1 VSERGWCEGG
11 WVDLDRVAL
20 YPLRFPHT
28 SIAKAVQIRLTSSGG
43 LVQQRQ
49 TRDKLQSVN
58 ASTRLSS
65 RPRCPAHV
73 SARRGLPESRD
84 GQRGSNES
92 DESLTD
98 SVLAVCFSRR
108 STRQEHAG
116 REAEQM
122 AKGPWLSWKK
132 LLIPPL
138 LKDRRWLG
146 KSRVGAESTTMA
158 NASFASL
165 LSIHGVCVGTAST
178 GQFTWPSALP
188 FQPPRR
194 SDHVGRGATLS
205 AATS

>member
-1 VSERGWCEGG
+1 MGRPGS
-11 WVDLDRVAL
+11 VAL
-20 YPLRFPHT
+20 YPLRFPQT
-28 SIAKAVQIRLTSSGG
+28 SIAKAVLIRLRSSGG
-43 LVQQRQ
+43 LVQRRQ
-49 TRDKLQSVN
+49 TRDKLQSVI

-73 SARRGLPESRD
+73 PARRGLPEYRN
-84 GQRGSNES
+84 GQRGSDES

-98 SVLAVCFSRR
+98 TVLAACSSRTSSR
-108 STRQEHAG
+108 LEQAG
-116 REAEQM
+116 REAEQT

-138 LKDRRWLG
+138 WQERRWLG
-146 KSRVGAESTTMA
+146 KSRVGAESTTIA
-158 NASFASL
+158 NAYFASL

-194 SDHVGRGATLS
+194 SVHVGQGATLS